1 MFKENSK
8 KNTCLDTHFEGSKRQ
23 TMNENLDKIL
33 VSEEKLEEI
42 VNKLADEINNDF
54 KDEEV
59 LLIVILKGSVVF
71 AADLMRKLKMPV
83 MIDFMKVSSYGSG
96 TVSEKKINVILDLK
110 TDIKGKNVIIIEDI
124 IDSGNTLHHLK
135 NLLSE
140 RNPKSLKLCA
150 LLDKP
155 ERRETDVIPE
165 YIGTQIPDEFVV
177 GYGLDYAERFRDL
190 PYIGVLSR
198 HVYE

>member
-1 MFKENSK
+1 
-8 KNTCLDTHFEGSKRQ
+8 
-23 TMNENLDKIL
+23 MNENLDKIL
-33 VSEEKLEEI
+33 VSEEELEEI
-42 VNKLADEINNDF
+42 VTNLADKINNDY

-59 LLIVILKGSVVF
+59 FLIVILKGSVIF

-83 MIDFMKVSSYGSG
+83 MIDFMKVSSYGAG
-96 TVSEKKINVILDLK
+96 TVSENKINVILDLK
-110 TDIKGKNVIIIEDI
+110 TDIKDKNVIIIEDI
-124 IDSGNTLHHLK
+124 IDSGNTLFHLK
-135 NLLSE
+135 NMLSK

-155 ERRETDVIPE
+155 ERRETNVIPE
-165 YIGTQIPDEFVV
+165 YVGAQIPDEFVV

-198 HVYE
+198 SVYEN

>member
-1 MFKENSK
+1 
-8 KNTCLDTHFEGSKRQ
+8 
-23 TMNENLDKIL
+23 MNENLDKIL
-33 VSEEKLEEI
+33 VSEEELEEI
-42 VNKLADEINNDF
+42 VGKLADEINKDF

-59 LLIVILKGSVVF
+59 FLIVILKGSVIF
-71 AADLMRKLKMPV
+71 AADLMRKLEMPV

-96 TVSEKKINVILDLK
+96 TVSENKINVILDLK
-110 TDIKGKNVIIIEDI
+110 TDIKDKNVIIIEDI
-124 IDSGNTLHHLK
+124 IDSGNTLFHLK
-135 NLLSE
+135 NMLSK

-165 YIGTQIPDEFVV
+165 YVGAQIPDEFVV

-198 HVYE
+198 SVYEN

>member
-1 MFKENSK
+1 
-8 KNTCLDTHFEGSKRQ
+8 
-23 TMNENLDKIL
+23 MNENLDKIL
-33 VSEEKLEEI
+33 VSEEELEDI
-42 VNKLADEINNDF
+42 VGKLANEINKDF

-59 LLIVILKGSVVF
+59 FLIVILKGSVIF
-71 AADLMRKLKMPV
+71 AADLMRKLEMPV

-96 TVSEKKINVILDLK
+96 TVSENKINVILDLK
-110 TDIKGKNVIIIEDI
+110 TDIKDKNVIIIEDI
-124 IDSGNTLHHLK
+124 IDSGNTLFHLK
-135 NLLSE
+135 NMLSK

-165 YIGTQIPDEFVV
+165 YVGAQIPDEFVV

-198 HVYE
+198 SVYEN

>member
-1 MFKENSK
+1 
-8 KNTCLDTHFEGSKRQ
+8 
-23 TMNENLDKIL
+23 MNGNLDKIL
-33 VSEEKLEEI
+33 VSEEELEEI
-42 VNKLADEINNDF
+42 VTNLADKINNDY

-59 LLIVILKGSVVF
+59 FLIVILKGSVIF

-83 MIDFMKVSSYGSG
+83 MIDFMKVSSYGAG
-96 TVSEKKINVILDLK
+96 TVSENKINVILDLK
-110 TDIKGKNVIIIEDI
+110 TDIKDKNVIIIEDI
-124 IDSGNTLHHLK
+124 IDSGNTLFHLK
-135 NLLSE
+135 NMLSK

-155 ERRETDVIPE
+155 ERRETNVIPE
-165 YIGTQIPDEFVV
+165 YVGAQIPDEFVV

-198 HVYE
+198 SVYEN

>member
-1 MFKENSK
+1 MLSK
-8 KNTCLDTHFEGSKRQ
+8 
-23 TMNENLDKIL
+23 
-33 VSEEKLEEI
+33 
-42 VNKLADEINNDF
+42 
-54 KDEEV
+54 
-59 LLIVILKGSVVF
+59 
-71 AADLMRKLKMPV
+71 
-83 MIDFMKVSSYGSG
+83 
-96 TVSEKKINVILDLK
+96 
-110 TDIKGKNVIIIEDI
+110 
-124 IDSGNTLHHLK
+124 
-135 NLLSE
+135 

-165 YIGTQIPDEFVV
+165 YVGAQIPDEFVV

>member
-1 MFKENSK
+1 
-8 KNTCLDTHFEGSKRQ
+8 
-23 TMNENLDKIL
+23 MNENLDKIL
-33 VSEEKLEEI
+33 VSEEELEEI
-42 VNKLADEINNDF
+42 VGKLANEINNDF

-59 LLIVILKGSVVF
+59 FLIVILKGSVIF
-71 AADLMRKLKMPV
+71 AADLMRKLEMPV

-96 TVSEKKINVILDLK
+96 TVSENKINVILDLK
-110 TDIKGKNVIIIEDI
+110 TDIKDKNVIIIEDI
-124 IDSGNTLHHLK
+124 IDSGNTLFHLK
-135 NLLSE
+135 NMLSK

-165 YIGTQIPDEFVV
+165 YVGAQIPDEFVV

-198 HVYE
+198 SVYEN